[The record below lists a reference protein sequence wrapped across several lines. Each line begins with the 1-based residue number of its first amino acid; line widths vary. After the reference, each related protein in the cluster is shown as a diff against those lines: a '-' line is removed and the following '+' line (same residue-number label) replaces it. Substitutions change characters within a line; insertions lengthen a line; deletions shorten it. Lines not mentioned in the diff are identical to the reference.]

1 MIEEIEKGA
10 DGRGLYPSEKQ
21 SVAAIKA
28 SMKKLEEK

>member
-1 MIEEIEKGA
+1 MVEEIEKGA

-21 SVAAIKA
+21 TIAAIRS